1 MGLAASQARL
11 LFITSR
17 QNDVSAKMQRIS
29 NQTMILARDE
39 EEISDK
45 YNRMLNEKVYKLK
58 DTDLSYNTLMG
69 SAAINSGYMNII
81 TNDKGAVV
89 LSDKDASRY
98 GITSNTGGKGDFA
111 AIHGSVDEFI
121 THVEGSNAAN
131 IIAVKPT
138 TSSDGDNVDGTGLT
152 KNLQTKCDNFVKE
165 WGTYP
170 HENESSLGDILNKM
184 GNLDNVQTSS
194 MDTNDSLDGSDETSS
209 ADEKMDFSKLSN
221 LDFSDIYE
229 GLTSSSAA
237 DSHKRGNTGVN
248 GHWVAIACDG
258 DTSGTPKKQARNNFE
273 WIAKAVKEKILE
285 AFGFDQKLSSAAKV
299 LDDYIKKIAESIG
312 TNFSSDYTHHWATS
326 TGGST
331 DNDRMSLDLNKLLK
345 DMINK
350 VLTTINASTDVNQN
364 TPISYRVNEKGI
376 DLPKWEA
383 ELKKDVGA
391 TDFDKALEYL
401 TADEPVED
409 SSDDPATDGEK
420 YACYEKLYNSLN
432 SKGWAIE
439 DVSSIMSKLE
449 NIESGYSLDG
459 KPISTHEDLYV
470 EDTGAATAKAEAYW
484 KTETAKLSRKEKQLD
499 RELTKLQTEYS
510 SLTTDYESVKS
521 IIQQNV
527 TKSFTYCT
535 SG

>member
-111 AIHGSVDEFI
+111 KIYDSNVDKFI
-121 THVEGSNAAN
+121 EYVEGDNAAS
-131 IIAVKPT
+131 IIASKPT
-138 TSSDGDNVDGTGLT
+138 TPSGDKNKVPTGELSDQDMEILNDFLSEYGSYPTKNKPYNVQNLLTKMGSVSVGGEDNFSKQFNGLT
-152 KNLQTKCDNFVKE
+152 MESIYTKGNWFVEIANDNHSRSIPIDTARKNFVALADAFQAAIMGAMGVGVGSNVEVALTKYKGELTEKINKWSESNEAKSNYENSDNILKTECTAPGRGQDYDKDVMKIDVSQYLKE
-165 WGTYP
+165 M
-170 HENESSLGDILNKM
+170 LNRALVAV
-184 GNLDNVQTSS
+184 GALE
-194 MDTNDSLDGSDETSS
+194 DG
-209 ADEKMDFSKLSN
+209 A
-221 LDFSDIYE
+221 
-229 GLTSSSAA
+229 
-237 DSHKRGNTGVN
+237 KRGSLMQNNTYFTVMNEKNFGLDD
-248 GHWVAIACDG
+248 W
-258 DTSGTPKKQARNNFE
+258 KKQ
-273 WIAKAVKEKILE
+273 LE
-285 AFGFDQKLSSAAKV
+285 VWFPD
-299 LDDYIKKIAESIG
+299 
-312 TNFSSDYTHHWATS
+312 
-326 TGGST
+326 
-331 DNDRMSLDLNKLLK
+331 K
-345 DMINK
+345 DK
-350 VLTTINASTDVNQN
+350 CAL
-364 TPISYRVNEKGI
+364 
-376 DLPKWEA
+376 
-383 ELKKDVGA
+383 
-391 TDFDKALEYL
+391 ALEYCK
-401 TADEPVED
+401 TKATKG
-409 SSDDPATDGEK
+409 SSDSGSSSGRTATNAEK

-432 SKGWAIE
+432 SNGWAIE

-449 NIESGYSLDG
+449 NIESGYRLDG

-527 TKSFTYCT
+527 TKSFTYCNN
-535 SG
+535 G